1 MMNQNLIKGLAVA
14 AIWCSSTLVLQAAQD
29 NIAPRAHVT
38 VSNVLNENYAANNLV
53 DGKIMYGDKGEWAC
67 KGSVTSWGVMYTPW
81 AQLEWDEEVCV
92 DRVVLYDR
100 VSLAEHL
107 AGGTLQFSDG
117 SQLSVTA
124 IPNDGSPKSISFP
137 KKKVKWIRFEA
148 TDGNGKNLGLSE
160 IEVFAAHGDQTD
172 YVEWVDPYIETTR
185 GRWFFCT
192 QGGRPFGMVAAHAF
206 TRNKNQGGGGYNYNF
221 PDILGFSQINEW
233 MISGPNI
240 MPVVGEINPTEGMAG
255 WKSPFKHES
264 EIIQPGYHRLYLDRY
279 KTWVEYTATER
290 ATFYRLNYTE
300 NVNAKLLVD
309 VGSVLGNCSMDKAT
323 LLRVSDT
330 RVVGEF
336 FTTERFWG
344 GPDSIKISFVLDC
357 NRPIK
362 SIDGWNE
369 KGVLPDVEVIA
380 GNAAGMVLNFGQLNA
395 EELLFKMAL
404 SYTSVD
410 NAIANMDAELN
421 HWDFDKVCKETRSI
435 WNEALGRIAVEG
447 GTDAQ
452 RIKFYTDL
460 WHVLLGRHKINDVN
474 GYYPDYAGNKYVNK
488 RTSEPM
494 KVRRLPLTAD
504 GKPKFNMY
512 GFDGLW
518 LTHWNLNVLWGLAWP
533 EVMDDLSACLVQYA
547 DNGKLLPRGACSGGY
562 SFIMTGCPAT
572 SLLVSTYMKGIM
584 KKADPLHTLDVIK
597 RNHMPGGMMSY
608 ESADDLKFYI
618 SHGYCPDNASK
629 TLEWAFQDWGA
640 SRMAARLGKR
650 SEARMFEKRSRAW
663 TPLFN
668 AEQGLV
674 FPKKRN
680 GEWLHQD
687 GLSGSGWVEANS
699 WQATWSLS
707 HELPKLVKMMGGA
720 DKFCEK
726 LNFAFEQAKDLDFVY
741 AYSGGY
747 VSYANQPGCSNAH
760 VFTYGGKPWL
770 TQYWVRQVKERA
782 YGGITPDKGY
792 GGHDE
797 DEGQMGGVSALMAL
811 GLFSV
816 TVTESDTPYYDITS
830 PIFDKITIKLNKNY
844 YEGSTFTITT
854 HNNSAENCY
863 IQRAQLN
870 NVEWNYAQ
878 FDHADFA
885 KGGKLEL
892 WLGNQPNKSWGK
904 LKYLAPDSDL

>member
-1 MMNQNLIKGLAVA
+1 
-14 AIWCSSTLVLQAAQD
+14 
-29 NIAPRAHVT
+29 
-38 VSNVLNENYAANNLV
+38 
-53 DGKIMYGDKGEWAC
+53 
-67 KGSVTSWGVMYTPW
+67 
-81 AQLEWDEEVCV
+81 
-92 DRVVLYDR
+92 
-100 VSLAEHL
+100 
-107 AGGTLQFSDG
+107 
-117 SQLSVTA
+117 
-124 IPNDGSPKSISFP
+124 
-137 KKKVKWIRFEA
+137 
-148 TDGNGKNLGLSE
+148 
-160 IEVFAAHGDQTD
+160 
-172 YVEWVDPYIETTR
+172 
-185 GRWFFCT
+185 
-192 QGGRPFGMVAAHAF
+192 
-206 TRNKNQGGGGYNYNF
+206 
-221 PDILGFSQINEW
+221 
-233 MISGPNI
+233 
-240 MPVVGEINPTEGMAG
+240 
-255 WKSPFKHES
+255 
-264 EIIQPGYHRLYLDRY
+264 
-279 KTWVEYTATER
+279 
-290 ATFYRLNYTE
+290 
-300 NVNAKLLVD
+300 
-309 VGSVLGNCSMDKAT
+309 MDKAN
-323 LLRVSDT
+323 LLRVSNT

-369 KGVLPDVEVIA
+369 KGVLPDVEAIA

-395 EELLFKMAL
+395 EELLFKMAF

-421 HWDFDKVCKETRSI
+421 HWDFDKVCKETRSV

-562 SFIMTGCPAT
+562 SFIMSGCPAT

-584 KKADPLHTLDVIK
+584 KKADPLHTFDVIK

-640 SRMAARLGKR
+640 SRMAARLGKH
-650 SEARMFEKRSRAW
+650 SDARMFEKRSRAW

-668 AEQGLV
+668 AELGLV

-687 GLSGSGWVEANS
+687 ALSGNGWVEANS

-726 LNFAFEQAKDLDFVY
+726 LNFAFEQARDLDFVY

-760 VFTYGGKPWL
+760 IFAYGGKPWL

-816 TVTESDTPYYDITS
+816 TGTESDTPYYDITS
-830 PIFDKITIKLNKNY
+830 PIFDKITIKLNGDY

-870 NVEWNYAQ
+870 GMEWNYAQ
-878 FDHADFA
+878 FNHADFT

-892 WLGNQPNKSWGK
+892 WLGNEPNKSWGK

>member
-1 MMNQNLIKGLAVA
+1 MGGVYGN
-14 AIWCSSTLVLQAAQD
+14 
-29 NIAPRAHVT
+29 RA
-38 VSNVLNENYAANNLV
+38 
-53 DGKIMYGDKGEWAC
+53 G
-67 KGSVTSWGVMYTPW
+67 
-81 AQLEWDEEVCV
+81 
-92 DRVVLYDR
+92 
-100 VSLAEHL
+100 
-107 AGGTLQFSDG
+107 
-117 SQLSVTA
+117 
-124 IPNDGSPKSISFP
+124 
-137 KKKVKWIRFEA
+137 
-148 TDGNGKNLGLSE
+148 
-160 IEVFAAHGDQTD
+160 
-172 YVEWVDPYIETTR
+172 
-185 GRWFFCT
+185 
-192 QGGRPFGMVAAHAF
+192 
-206 TRNKNQGGGGYNYNF
+206 
-221 PDILGFSQINEW
+221 
-233 MISGPNI
+233 
-240 MPVVGEINPTEGMAG
+240 
-255 WKSPFKHES
+255 
-264 EIIQPGYHRLYLDRY
+264 
-279 KTWVEYTATER
+279 
-290 ATFYRLNYTE
+290 YRLNYTE

-323 LLRVSDT
+323 LLRVSNT

-369 KGVLPDVEVIA
+369 KGVLPDVEAIA

-395 EELLFKMAL
+395 EELLFKMAF

-421 HWDFDKVCKETRSI
+421 HWDFDKVCKETRSV

-562 SFIMTGCPAT
+562 SFIMSGCPAT

-584 KKADPLHTLDVIK
+584 KKADPLHTFDVIK

-640 SRMAARLGKR
+640 SRMAARLGKH
-650 SEARMFEKRSRAW
+650 SDARMFEKRSRAW

-668 AEQGLV
+668 AELGLV

-687 GLSGSGWVEANS
+687 ALSGNGWVEANS

-726 LNFAFEQAKDLDFVY
+726 LNFAFEQARDLDFVY

-760 VFTYGGKPWL
+760 IFAYGGKPWL

-816 TVTESDTPYYDITS
+816 TGTESDTPYYDITS
-830 PIFDKITIKLNKNY
+830 PIFDKITIKLNGDY

-870 NVEWNYAQ
+870 GMEWNYAQ
-878 FDHADFA
+878 FNHADFT

-892 WLGNQPNKSWGK
+892 WLGNEPNKSWGK

>member
-1 MMNQNLIKGLAVA
+1 M
-14 AIWCSSTLVLQAAQD
+14 
-29 NIAPRAHVT
+29 
-38 VSNVLNENYAANNLV
+38 
-53 DGKIMYGDKGEWAC
+53 
-67 KGSVTSWGVMYTPW
+67 
-81 AQLEWDEEVCV
+81 
-92 DRVVLYDR
+92 
-100 VSLAEHL
+100 
-107 AGGTLQFSDG
+107 
-117 SQLSVTA
+117 
-124 IPNDGSPKSISFP
+124 
-137 KKKVKWIRFEA
+137 
-148 TDGNGKNLGLSE
+148 
-160 IEVFAAHGDQTD
+160 
-172 YVEWVDPYIETTR
+172 
-185 GRWFFCT
+185 
-192 QGGRPFGMVAAHAF
+192 
-206 TRNKNQGGGGYNYNF
+206 
-221 PDILGFSQINEW
+221 
-233 MISGPNI
+233 
-240 MPVVGEINPTEGMAG
+240 
-255 WKSPFKHES
+255 
-264 EIIQPGYHRLYLDRY
+264 
-279 KTWVEYTATER
+279 
-290 ATFYRLNYTE
+290 
-300 NVNAKLLVD
+300 
-309 VGSVLGNCSMDKAT
+309 
-323 LLRVSDT
+323 
-330 RVVGEF
+330 
-336 FTTERFWG
+336 
-344 GPDSIKISFVLDC
+344 
-357 NRPIK
+357 
-362 SIDGWNE
+362 
-369 KGVLPDVEVIA
+369 PDVEAIA

-395 EELLFKMAL
+395 EELLFKMAF

-410 NAIANMDAELN
+410 NAIVNMDAELN
-421 HWDFDKVCKETRSI
+421 HWDFDKVCKETRSV

-562 SFIMTGCPAT
+562 SFIMSGCPAT

-584 KKADPLHTLDVIK
+584 KKADPLHTFDVIK

-640 SRMAARLGKR
+640 SRMAARLGKH
-650 SEARMFEKRSRAW
+650 SDARMFEKRSRAW

-668 AEQGLV
+668 AELGLV

-687 GLSGSGWVEANS
+687 ALSGNGWVEANS

-726 LNFAFEQAKDLDFVY
+726 LNFAFEQARDLDFVY

-760 VFTYGGKPWL
+760 IFAYGGKPWL

-797 DEGQMGGVSALMAL
+797 DEGQMGGVSTLMAL

-816 TVTESDTPYYDITS
+816 TGTESDTPYYDITS
-830 PIFDKITIKLNKNY
+830 PIFDKITIKLNGDY

-870 NVEWNYAQ
+870 GMEWNYAQ
-878 FDHADFA
+878 FNHADFT

-892 WLGNQPNKSWGK
+892 WLGNEPNKSWGK
-904 LKYLAPDSDL
+904 LKYLALDSDL

>member
-1 MMNQNLIKGLAVA
+1 
-14 AIWCSSTLVLQAAQD
+14 
-29 NIAPRAHVT
+29 
-38 VSNVLNENYAANNLV
+38 
-53 DGKIMYGDKGEWAC
+53 
-67 KGSVTSWGVMYTPW
+67 
-81 AQLEWDEEVCV
+81 
-92 DRVVLYDR
+92 
-100 VSLAEHL
+100 
-107 AGGTLQFSDG
+107 
-117 SQLSVTA
+117 
-124 IPNDGSPKSISFP
+124 
-137 KKKVKWIRFEA
+137 
-148 TDGNGKNLGLSE
+148 
-160 IEVFAAHGDQTD
+160 
-172 YVEWVDPYIETTR
+172 
-185 GRWFFCT
+185 
-192 QGGRPFGMVAAHAF
+192 
-206 TRNKNQGGGGYNYNF
+206 
-221 PDILGFSQINEW
+221 
-233 MISGPNI
+233 
-240 MPVVGEINPTEGMAG
+240 
-255 WKSPFKHES
+255 
-264 EIIQPGYHRLYLDRY
+264 
-279 KTWVEYTATER
+279 
-290 ATFYRLNYTE
+290 
-300 NVNAKLLVD
+300 
-309 VGSVLGNCSMDKAT
+309 MDKAT
-323 LLRVSDT
+323 LLRVSYT

-369 KGVLPDVEVIA
+369 KGVLPDVEAIA

-395 EELLFKMAL
+395 EELLFKMAF

-421 HWDFDKVCKETRSI
+421 HWDFDKVCKETRSV

-562 SFIMTGCPAT
+562 SFIMSGCPAT

-584 KKADPLHTLDVIK
+584 KKADPLHTFDVIK

-640 SRMAARLGKR
+640 SRMAARLGKH
-650 SEARMFEKRSRAW
+650 SDARMFEKRSRAW

-668 AEQGLV
+668 AELGLV

-687 GLSGSGWVEANS
+687 ALSGNGWVEANS

-726 LNFAFEQAKDLDFVY
+726 LNFAFEQARDLDFVY

-760 VFTYGGKPWL
+760 IFAYGGKPWL

-816 TVTESDTPYYDITS
+816 TGTESDTPYYDITS
-830 PIFDKITIKLNKNY
+830 PIFDKITIKLNGDY

-870 NVEWNYAQ
+870 GMEWNYAQ
-878 FDHADFA
+878 FNHADFT

-892 WLGNQPNKSWGK
+892 WLGNEPNKSWGK

>member
-1 MMNQNLIKGLAVA
+1 
-14 AIWCSSTLVLQAAQD
+14 
-29 NIAPRAHVT
+29 
-38 VSNVLNENYAANNLV
+38 
-53 DGKIMYGDKGEWAC
+53 
-67 KGSVTSWGVMYTPW
+67 
-81 AQLEWDEEVCV
+81 
-92 DRVVLYDR
+92 
-100 VSLAEHL
+100 
-107 AGGTLQFSDG
+107 
-117 SQLSVTA
+117 
-124 IPNDGSPKSISFP
+124 
-137 KKKVKWIRFEA
+137 
-148 TDGNGKNLGLSE
+148 
-160 IEVFAAHGDQTD
+160 
-172 YVEWVDPYIETTR
+172 
-185 GRWFFCT
+185 
-192 QGGRPFGMVAAHAF
+192 
-206 TRNKNQGGGGYNYNF
+206 
-221 PDILGFSQINEW
+221 
-233 MISGPNI
+233 
-240 MPVVGEINPTEGMAG
+240 
-255 WKSPFKHES
+255 
-264 EIIQPGYHRLYLDRY
+264 
-279 KTWVEYTATER
+279 
-290 ATFYRLNYTE
+290 
-300 NVNAKLLVD
+300 
-309 VGSVLGNCSMDKAT
+309 
-323 LLRVSDT
+323 
-330 RVVGEF
+330 VGEF

-369 KGVLPDVEVIA
+369 KGVLPDVEAIA

-447 GTDAQ
+447 GTDTQ

-562 SFIMTGCPAT
+562 SFIMIGCPAT

-816 TVTESDTPYYDITS
+816 TGTESDTPYYDITS

>member
-1 MMNQNLIKGLAVA
+1 M
-14 AIWCSSTLVLQAAQD
+14 
-29 NIAPRAHVT
+29 
-38 VSNVLNENYAANNLV
+38 
-53 DGKIMYGDKGEWAC
+53 
-67 KGSVTSWGVMYTPW
+67 
-81 AQLEWDEEVCV
+81 
-92 DRVVLYDR
+92 
-100 VSLAEHL
+100 
-107 AGGTLQFSDG
+107 
-117 SQLSVTA
+117 
-124 IPNDGSPKSISFP
+124 
-137 KKKVKWIRFEA
+137 
-148 TDGNGKNLGLSE
+148 
-160 IEVFAAHGDQTD
+160 
-172 YVEWVDPYIETTR
+172 
-185 GRWFFCT
+185 
-192 QGGRPFGMVAAHAF
+192 
-206 TRNKNQGGGGYNYNF
+206 
-221 PDILGFSQINEW
+221 
-233 MISGPNI
+233 
-240 MPVVGEINPTEGMAG
+240 
-255 WKSPFKHES
+255 
-264 EIIQPGYHRLYLDRY
+264 
-279 KTWVEYTATER
+279 
-290 ATFYRLNYTE
+290 
-300 NVNAKLLVD
+300 
-309 VGSVLGNCSMDKAT
+309 
-323 LLRVSDT
+323 
-330 RVVGEF
+330 
-336 FTTERFWG
+336 
-344 GPDSIKISFVLDC
+344 
-357 NRPIK
+357 
-362 SIDGWNE
+362 
-369 KGVLPDVEVIA
+369 PDVEAIA

-395 EELLFKMAL
+395 EELLFKMAF

-421 HWDFDKVCKETRSI
+421 HWDFDKVCKETRSV

-562 SFIMTGCPAT
+562 SFIMSGCPAT

-584 KKADPLHTLDVIK
+584 KKADPLHTFDVIK

-640 SRMAARLGKR
+640 SRMAARLGKH
-650 SEARMFEKRSRAW
+650 SDARMFEKRSRAW

-668 AEQGLV
+668 AELGLV

-687 GLSGSGWVEANS
+687 ALSGNGWVEANS

-726 LNFAFEQAKDLDFVY
+726 LNFAFEQARDLDFVY

-760 VFTYGGKPWL
+760 IFAYGGKPWL

-816 TVTESDTPYYDITS
+816 TGTESDTPYYDITS
-830 PIFDKITIKLNKNY
+830 PIFDKITIKLNGDY

-870 NVEWNYAQ
+870 GMEWNYAQ
-878 FDHADFA
+878 FNHADFT

-892 WLGNQPNKSWGK
+892 WLGNEPNKSWGK

>member
-1 MMNQNLIKGLAVA
+1 M
-14 AIWCSSTLVLQAAQD
+14 
-29 NIAPRAHVT
+29 T
-38 VSNVLNENYAANNLV
+38 V
-53 DGKIMYGDKGEWAC
+53 
-67 KGSVTSWGVMYTPW
+67 
-81 AQLEWDEEVCV
+81 
-92 DRVVLYDR
+92 
-100 VSLAEHL
+100 
-107 AGGTLQFSDG
+107 
-117 SQLSVTA
+117 
-124 IPNDGSPKSISFP
+124 
-137 KKKVKWIRFEA
+137 EA
-148 TDGNGKNLGLSE
+148 
-160 IEVFAAHGDQTD
+160 
-172 YVEWVDPYIETTR
+172 
-185 GRWFFCT
+185 
-192 QGGRPFGMVAAHAF
+192 
-206 TRNKNQGGGGYNYNF
+206 
-221 PDILGFSQINEW
+221 
-233 MISGPNI
+233 
-240 MPVVGEINPTEGMAG
+240 
-255 WKSPFKHES
+255 
-264 EIIQPGYHRLYLDRY
+264 
-279 KTWVEYTATER
+279 
-290 ATFYRLNYTE
+290 
-300 NVNAKLLVD
+300 
-309 VGSVLGNCSMDKAT
+309 
-323 LLRVSDT
+323 
-330 RVVGEF
+330 
-336 FTTERFWG
+336 
-344 GPDSIKISFVLDC
+344 
-357 NRPIK
+357 
-362 SIDGWNE
+362 
-369 KGVLPDVEVIA
+369 IA

-395 EELLFKMAL
+395 EELLFKMAF

-410 NAIANMDAELN
+410 NAIVNMDAELN
-421 HWDFDKVCKETRSI
+421 HWDFDKVCKETRSV

-562 SFIMTGCPAT
+562 SFIMSGCPAT

-584 KKADPLHTLDVIK
+584 KKADPLHTFDVIK

-640 SRMAARLGKR
+640 SRMAARLGKH
-650 SEARMFEKRSRAW
+650 SDARMFEKRSRAW

-668 AEQGLV
+668 AELGLV

-687 GLSGSGWVEANS
+687 ALSGNGWVEANS

-726 LNFAFEQAKDLDFVY
+726 LNFAFEQARDLDFVY

-760 VFTYGGKPWL
+760 IFAYGGKPWL

-797 DEGQMGGVSALMAL
+797 DEGQMGGVSTLMAL

-816 TVTESDTPYYDITS
+816 TGTESDTPYYDITS
-830 PIFDKITIKLNKNY
+830 PIFDKITIKLNGDY

-870 NVEWNYAQ
+870 GMEWNYAQ
-878 FDHADFA
+878 FNHADFT

-892 WLGNQPNKSWGK
+892 WLGNEPNKSWGK

>member
-1 MMNQNLIKGLAVA
+1 M
-14 AIWCSSTLVLQAAQD
+14 
-29 NIAPRAHVT
+29 
-38 VSNVLNENYAANNLV
+38 
-53 DGKIMYGDKGEWAC
+53 
-67 KGSVTSWGVMYTPW
+67 
-81 AQLEWDEEVCV
+81 
-92 DRVVLYDR
+92 
-100 VSLAEHL
+100 
-107 AGGTLQFSDG
+107 
-117 SQLSVTA
+117 
-124 IPNDGSPKSISFP
+124 
-137 KKKVKWIRFEA
+137 
-148 TDGNGKNLGLSE
+148 
-160 IEVFAAHGDQTD
+160 
-172 YVEWVDPYIETTR
+172 
-185 GRWFFCT
+185 
-192 QGGRPFGMVAAHAF
+192 
-206 TRNKNQGGGGYNYNF
+206 
-221 PDILGFSQINEW
+221 
-233 MISGPNI
+233 
-240 MPVVGEINPTEGMAG
+240 
-255 WKSPFKHES
+255 
-264 EIIQPGYHRLYLDRY
+264 
-279 KTWVEYTATER
+279 
-290 ATFYRLNYTE
+290 
-300 NVNAKLLVD
+300 
-309 VGSVLGNCSMDKAT
+309 
-323 LLRVSDT
+323 
-330 RVVGEF
+330 
-336 FTTERFWG
+336 
-344 GPDSIKISFVLDC
+344 
-357 NRPIK
+357 
-362 SIDGWNE
+362 
-369 KGVLPDVEVIA
+369 PDVEAIA

-395 EELLFKMAL
+395 EELLFKMAF

-410 NAIANMDAELN
+410 NAIVNMDAELN
-421 HWDFDKVCKETRSI
+421 HWDFDKVCKETRSV

-562 SFIMTGCPAT
+562 SFIMSGCPAT

-584 KKADPLHTLDVIK
+584 KKADPLHTFDVIK

-640 SRMAARLGKR
+640 SRMAARLGKH
-650 SEARMFEKRSRAW
+650 SDARMFEKRSRAW

-668 AEQGLV
+668 AELGLV

-687 GLSGSGWVEANS
+687 ALSGNGWVEANS

-726 LNFAFEQAKDLDFVY
+726 LNFAFEQARDLDFVY

-760 VFTYGGKPWL
+760 IFAYGGKPWL

-797 DEGQMGGVSALMAL
+797 DEGQMGGVSTLMAL

-816 TVTESDTPYYDITS
+816 TGTESDTPYYDITS
-830 PIFDKITIKLNKNY
+830 PIFDKITIKLNGDY

-870 NVEWNYAQ
+870 GMEWNYAQ
-878 FDHADFA
+878 FNHADFT

-892 WLGNQPNKSWGK
+892 WLGNEPNKSWGK

>member
-1 MMNQNLIKGLAVA
+1 M
-14 AIWCSSTLVLQAAQD
+14 
-29 NIAPRAHVT
+29 
-38 VSNVLNENYAANNLV
+38 
-53 DGKIMYGDKGEWAC
+53 
-67 KGSVTSWGVMYTPW
+67 
-81 AQLEWDEEVCV
+81 
-92 DRVVLYDR
+92 
-100 VSLAEHL
+100 
-107 AGGTLQFSDG
+107 
-117 SQLSVTA
+117 
-124 IPNDGSPKSISFP
+124 
-137 KKKVKWIRFEA
+137 
-148 TDGNGKNLGLSE
+148 
-160 IEVFAAHGDQTD
+160 
-172 YVEWVDPYIETTR
+172 
-185 GRWFFCT
+185 
-192 QGGRPFGMVAAHAF
+192 
-206 TRNKNQGGGGYNYNF
+206 
-221 PDILGFSQINEW
+221 
-233 MISGPNI
+233 
-240 MPVVGEINPTEGMAG
+240 
-255 WKSPFKHES
+255 
-264 EIIQPGYHRLYLDRY
+264 
-279 KTWVEYTATER
+279 
-290 ATFYRLNYTE
+290 
-300 NVNAKLLVD
+300 
-309 VGSVLGNCSMDKAT
+309 
-323 LLRVSDT
+323 
-330 RVVGEF
+330 
-336 FTTERFWG
+336 
-344 GPDSIKISFVLDC
+344 
-357 NRPIK
+357 
-362 SIDGWNE
+362 
-369 KGVLPDVEVIA
+369 PDVEAIA

-395 EELLFKMAL
+395 EELLFKMAF

-421 HWDFDKVCKETRSI
+421 HWDFDKVCKETRSV

-533 EVMDDLSACLVQYA
+533 EVIDDLSACLVQYA

-562 SFIMTGCPAT
+562 SFIMSGCPAT

-584 KKADPLHTLDVIK
+584 KKADPLHTFDVIK

-640 SRMAARLGKR
+640 SRMAARLGKH
-650 SEARMFEKRSRAW
+650 SDARMFEKRSRAW

-668 AEQGLV
+668 AELGLV

-687 GLSGSGWVEANS
+687 ALSGNGWVEANS

-726 LNFAFEQAKDLDFVY
+726 LNFAFEQARDLDFVY

-760 VFTYGGKPWL
+760 IFAYGGKPWL

-816 TVTESDTPYYDITS
+816 TGTESDTPYYDITS
-830 PIFDKITIKLNKNY
+830 PIFDKITIKLNGDY
-844 YEGSTFTITT
+844 CEGSTFTITT

-870 NVEWNYAQ
+870 GMEWNYAQ
-878 FDHADFA
+878 FNHADFT

-892 WLGNQPNKSWGK
+892 WLGNEPNKSWGK

>member
-1 MMNQNLIKGLAVA
+1 MCN
-14 AIWCSSTLVLQAAQD
+14 
-29 NIAPRAHVT
+29 
-38 VSNVLNENYAANNLV
+38 
-53 DGKIMYGDKGEWAC
+53 
-67 KGSVTSWGVMYTPW
+67 
-81 AQLEWDEEVCV
+81 
-92 DRVVLYDR
+92 
-100 VSLAEHL
+100 
-107 AGGTLQFSDG
+107 
-117 SQLSVTA
+117 
-124 IPNDGSPKSISFP
+124 
-137 KKKVKWIRFEA
+137 
-148 TDGNGKNLGLSE
+148 
-160 IEVFAAHGDQTD
+160 
-172 YVEWVDPYIETTR
+172 
-185 GRWFFCT
+185 
-192 QGGRPFGMVAAHAF
+192 
-206 TRNKNQGGGGYNYNF
+206 
-221 PDILGFSQINEW
+221 
-233 MISGPNI
+233 
-240 MPVVGEINPTEGMAG
+240 
-255 WKSPFKHES
+255 
-264 EIIQPGYHRLYLDRY
+264 
-279 KTWVEYTATER
+279 
-290 ATFYRLNYTE
+290 
-300 NVNAKLLVD
+300 
-309 VGSVLGNCSMDKAT
+309 
-323 LLRVSDT
+323 T

-369 KGVLPDVEVIA
+369 KGVLPDVEAIA

-395 EELLFKMAL
+395 EELLFKMAF

-421 HWDFDKVCKETRSI
+421 HWDFDKVCKETRSV

-562 SFIMTGCPAT
+562 SFIMSGCPAT

-584 KKADPLHTLDVIK
+584 KKADPLHTFDVIK

-640 SRMAARLGKR
+640 SRMAARLGKH
-650 SEARMFEKRSRAW
+650 SDARMFEKRSRAW

-668 AEQGLV
+668 AELGLV

-687 GLSGSGWVEANS
+687 ALSGNGWVEANS

-726 LNFAFEQAKDLDFVY
+726 LNFAFEQARDLDFVY

-760 VFTYGGKPWL
+760 IFAYGGKPWL

-797 DEGQMGGVSALMAL
+797 DEAQMGGVSALMAL

-816 TVTESDTPYYDITS
+816 TGTESDTPYYDITS
-830 PIFDKITIKLNKNY
+830 PIFDKITIKLNGDY

-870 NVEWNYAQ
+870 GMEWNYAQ
-878 FDHADFA
+878 FNHADFT

-892 WLGNQPNKSWGK
+892 WLGNEPNKSWGK

>member
-1 MMNQNLIKGLAVA
+1 M
-14 AIWCSSTLVLQAAQD
+14 
-29 NIAPRAHVT
+29 
-38 VSNVLNENYAANNLV
+38 
-53 DGKIMYGDKGEWAC
+53 
-67 KGSVTSWGVMYTPW
+67 
-81 AQLEWDEEVCV
+81 
-92 DRVVLYDR
+92 
-100 VSLAEHL
+100 
-107 AGGTLQFSDG
+107 
-117 SQLSVTA
+117 
-124 IPNDGSPKSISFP
+124 
-137 KKKVKWIRFEA
+137 
-148 TDGNGKNLGLSE
+148 
-160 IEVFAAHGDQTD
+160 
-172 YVEWVDPYIETTR
+172 
-185 GRWFFCT
+185 
-192 QGGRPFGMVAAHAF
+192 
-206 TRNKNQGGGGYNYNF
+206 
-221 PDILGFSQINEW
+221 
-233 MISGPNI
+233 
-240 MPVVGEINPTEGMAG
+240 
-255 WKSPFKHES
+255 
-264 EIIQPGYHRLYLDRY
+264 
-279 KTWVEYTATER
+279 
-290 ATFYRLNYTE
+290 
-300 NVNAKLLVD
+300 
-309 VGSVLGNCSMDKAT
+309 
-323 LLRVSDT
+323 
-330 RVVGEF
+330 
-336 FTTERFWG
+336 
-344 GPDSIKISFVLDC
+344 
-357 NRPIK
+357 
-362 SIDGWNE
+362 
-369 KGVLPDVEVIA
+369 LPDVEAIA

-395 EELLFKMAL
+395 EELLFKMAF

-421 HWDFDKVCKETRSI
+421 HWDFDKVCKETRSV

-562 SFIMTGCPAT
+562 SFIMSGCPAT

-584 KKADPLHTLDVIK
+584 KKADPLHTFDVIK

-640 SRMAARLGKR
+640 SRMAARLGKH
-650 SEARMFEKRSRAW
+650 SDARMFEKRSRAW

-668 AEQGLV
+668 AELGLV

-687 GLSGSGWVEANS
+687 ALSGNGWVEANS

-726 LNFAFEQAKDLDFVY
+726 LNFAFEQARDLDFVY

-760 VFTYGGKPWL
+760 IFAYGGKPWL

-797 DEGQMGGVSALMAL
+797 DEGQMGGVSTLMAL

-816 TVTESDTPYYDITS
+816 TGTESDTPYYDITS
-830 PIFDKITIKLNKNY
+830 PIFDKITIKLNGDY

-870 NVEWNYAQ
+870 GMEWNYAQ
-878 FDHADFA
+878 FNHADFT

-892 WLGNQPNKSWGK
+892 WLGNEPNKSWGK

>member
-1 MMNQNLIKGLAVA
+1 
-14 AIWCSSTLVLQAAQD
+14 
-29 NIAPRAHVT
+29 
-38 VSNVLNENYAANNLV
+38 
-53 DGKIMYGDKGEWAC
+53 
-67 KGSVTSWGVMYTPW
+67 
-81 AQLEWDEEVCV
+81 
-92 DRVVLYDR
+92 
-100 VSLAEHL
+100 
-107 AGGTLQFSDG
+107 
-117 SQLSVTA
+117 
-124 IPNDGSPKSISFP
+124 
-137 KKKVKWIRFEA
+137 
-148 TDGNGKNLGLSE
+148 
-160 IEVFAAHGDQTD
+160 
-172 YVEWVDPYIETTR
+172 
-185 GRWFFCT
+185 
-192 QGGRPFGMVAAHAF
+192 
-206 TRNKNQGGGGYNYNF
+206 
-221 PDILGFSQINEW
+221 
-233 MISGPNI
+233 
-240 MPVVGEINPTEGMAG
+240 
-255 WKSPFKHES
+255 
-264 EIIQPGYHRLYLDRY
+264 
-279 KTWVEYTATER
+279 
-290 ATFYRLNYTE
+290 
-300 NVNAKLLVD
+300 
-309 VGSVLGNCSMDKAT
+309 MDKAT
-323 LLRVSDT
+323 LLRVSNT

-369 KGVLPDVEVIA
+369 KGVLPDVEAIA

-395 EELLFKMAL
+395 EELLFKMAF

-421 HWDFDKVCKETRSI
+421 HWDFDKVCKETRSV

-562 SFIMTGCPAT
+562 SFIMSGCPAT

-584 KKADPLHTLDVIK
+584 KKADPLHTFDVIK

-640 SRMAARLGKR
+640 SRMAARLGKH
-650 SEARMFEKRSRAW
+650 SDARMFEKRSRAW

-668 AEQGLV
+668 AELGLV

-687 GLSGSGWVEANS
+687 ALSGNGWVEANS

-726 LNFAFEQAKDLDFVY
+726 LNFAFEQARDLDFVY

-760 VFTYGGKPWL
+760 IFAYGGKPWL

-816 TVTESDTPYYDITS
+816 TGTESDTPYYDITS
-830 PIFDKITIKLNKNY
+830 PIFDKITIKLNGDY

-870 NVEWNYAQ
+870 GMEWNYAQ
-878 FDHADFA
+878 FNHADFT

-892 WLGNQPNKSWGK
+892 WLGNEPNKSWGK

>member
-1 MMNQNLIKGLAVA
+1 
-14 AIWCSSTLVLQAAQD
+14 
-29 NIAPRAHVT
+29 
-38 VSNVLNENYAANNLV
+38 
-53 DGKIMYGDKGEWAC
+53 
-67 KGSVTSWGVMYTPW
+67 
-81 AQLEWDEEVCV
+81 
-92 DRVVLYDR
+92 
-100 VSLAEHL
+100 
-107 AGGTLQFSDG
+107 
-117 SQLSVTA
+117 
-124 IPNDGSPKSISFP
+124 
-137 KKKVKWIRFEA
+137 
-148 TDGNGKNLGLSE
+148 
-160 IEVFAAHGDQTD
+160 
-172 YVEWVDPYIETTR
+172 
-185 GRWFFCT
+185 
-192 QGGRPFGMVAAHAF
+192 
-206 TRNKNQGGGGYNYNF
+206 
-221 PDILGFSQINEW
+221 
-233 MISGPNI
+233 
-240 MPVVGEINPTEGMAG
+240 
-255 WKSPFKHES
+255 
-264 EIIQPGYHRLYLDRY
+264 
-279 KTWVEYTATER
+279 
-290 ATFYRLNYTE
+290 
-300 NVNAKLLVD
+300 
-309 VGSVLGNCSMDKAT
+309 MDKAT

-369 KGVLPDVEVIA
+369 KGVLPDVEAIA

-421 HWDFDKVCKETRSI
+421 HWDFDKVCKETRSV

-562 SFIMTGCPAT
+562 SFIMSGCPAT

-584 KKADPLHTLDVIK
+584 KKADPLHTFDVIK

-640 SRMAARLGKR
+640 SRMAARLGKH
-650 SEARMFEKRSRAW
+650 SDARMFEKRSRAW

-668 AEQGLV
+668 AELGLV

-687 GLSGSGWVEANS
+687 ALSGNGWVEANS

-726 LNFAFEQAKDLDFVY
+726 LNFAFEQARDLDFVY

-760 VFTYGGKPWL
+760 IFAYGGKPWL

-816 TVTESDTPYYDITS
+816 TGTESDTPYYDITS
-830 PIFDKITIKLNKNY
+830 PIFDKITIKLNGDY

>member
-1 MMNQNLIKGLAVA
+1 
-14 AIWCSSTLVLQAAQD
+14 
-29 NIAPRAHVT
+29 
-38 VSNVLNENYAANNLV
+38 
-53 DGKIMYGDKGEWAC
+53 
-67 KGSVTSWGVMYTPW
+67 
-81 AQLEWDEEVCV
+81 
-92 DRVVLYDR
+92 
-100 VSLAEHL
+100 
-107 AGGTLQFSDG
+107 
-117 SQLSVTA
+117 
-124 IPNDGSPKSISFP
+124 
-137 KKKVKWIRFEA
+137 
-148 TDGNGKNLGLSE
+148 
-160 IEVFAAHGDQTD
+160 
-172 YVEWVDPYIETTR
+172 
-185 GRWFFCT
+185 
-192 QGGRPFGMVAAHAF
+192 
-206 TRNKNQGGGGYNYNF
+206 
-221 PDILGFSQINEW
+221 
-233 MISGPNI
+233 
-240 MPVVGEINPTEGMAG
+240 
-255 WKSPFKHES
+255 
-264 EIIQPGYHRLYLDRY
+264 
-279 KTWVEYTATER
+279 
-290 ATFYRLNYTE
+290 
-300 NVNAKLLVD
+300 
-309 VGSVLGNCSMDKAT
+309 MDKAT

-369 KGVLPDVEVIA
+369 KGVLPDVEAIA

-447 GTDAQ
+447 GTDTQ

-562 SFIMTGCPAT
+562 SFIMIGCPAT

-650 SEARMFEKRSRAW
+650 SDARMFEKRSRAW

-816 TVTESDTPYYDITS
+816 TGTESDTPYYDITS
-830 PIFDKITIKLNKNY
+830 HIFDKITIKLNKNY

>member
-1 MMNQNLIKGLAVA
+1 
-14 AIWCSSTLVLQAAQD
+14 
-29 NIAPRAHVT
+29 
-38 VSNVLNENYAANNLV
+38 
-53 DGKIMYGDKGEWAC
+53 
-67 KGSVTSWGVMYTPW
+67 
-81 AQLEWDEEVCV
+81 
-92 DRVVLYDR
+92 
-100 VSLAEHL
+100 
-107 AGGTLQFSDG
+107 
-117 SQLSVTA
+117 
-124 IPNDGSPKSISFP
+124 
-137 KKKVKWIRFEA
+137 
-148 TDGNGKNLGLSE
+148 
-160 IEVFAAHGDQTD
+160 
-172 YVEWVDPYIETTR
+172 
-185 GRWFFCT
+185 
-192 QGGRPFGMVAAHAF
+192 
-206 TRNKNQGGGGYNYNF
+206 
-221 PDILGFSQINEW
+221 
-233 MISGPNI
+233 
-240 MPVVGEINPTEGMAG
+240 
-255 WKSPFKHES
+255 
-264 EIIQPGYHRLYLDRY
+264 
-279 KTWVEYTATER
+279 
-290 ATFYRLNYTE
+290 
-300 NVNAKLLVD
+300 
-309 VGSVLGNCSMDKAT
+309 
-323 LLRVSDT
+323 
-330 RVVGEF
+330 
-336 FTTERFWG
+336 
-344 GPDSIKISFVLDC
+344 
-357 NRPIK
+357 
-362 SIDGWNE
+362 
-369 KGVLPDVEVIA
+369 LPDVEAIA

-395 EELLFKMAL
+395 EELLFKMAF

-421 HWDFDKVCKETRSI
+421 HWDFDKVCKETRSV

-562 SFIMTGCPAT
+562 SFIMSGCPAT

-584 KKADPLHTLDVIK
+584 KKADPLHTFDVIK

-640 SRMAARLGKR
+640 SRMAARLGKH
-650 SEARMFEKRSRAW
+650 SDARMFEKRSRAW

-668 AEQGLV
+668 AELGLV

-687 GLSGSGWVEANS
+687 ALSGNGWVEANS

-726 LNFAFEQAKDLDFVY
+726 LNFAFEQARDLDFVY

-760 VFTYGGKPWL
+760 IFAYGGKPWL

-816 TVTESDTPYYDITS
+816 TGTESDTPYYDITS
-830 PIFDKITIKLNKNY
+830 PIFDKITIKLNGDY
-844 YEGSTFTITT
+844 CEGSTFTITT

-870 NVEWNYAQ
+870 GMEWNYAQ
-878 FDHADFA
+878 FNHADFT

-892 WLGNQPNKSWGK
+892 WLGNEPNKSWGK

>member
-1 MMNQNLIKGLAVA
+1 MRL
-14 AIWCSSTLVLQAAQD
+14 
-29 NIAPRAHVT
+29 
-38 VSNVLNENYAANNLV
+38 
-53 DGKIMYGDKGEWAC
+53 
-67 KGSVTSWGVMYTPW
+67 PW
-81 AQLEWDEEVCV
+81 
-92 DRVVLYDR
+92 
-100 VSLAEHL
+100 
-107 AGGTLQFSDG
+107 
-117 SQLSVTA
+117 
-124 IPNDGSPKSISFP
+124 
-137 KKKVKWIRFEA
+137 
-148 TDGNGKNLGLSE
+148 
-160 IEVFAAHGDQTD
+160 
-172 YVEWVDPYIETTR
+172 
-185 GRWFFCT
+185 
-192 QGGRPFGMVAAHAF
+192 
-206 TRNKNQGGGGYNYNF
+206 
-221 PDILGFSQINEW
+221 
-233 MISGPNI
+233 
-240 MPVVGEINPTEGMAG
+240 
-255 WKSPFKHES
+255 
-264 EIIQPGYHRLYLDRY
+264 
-279 KTWVEYTATER
+279 
-290 ATFYRLNYTE
+290 
-300 NVNAKLLVD
+300 VD

-323 LLRVSDT
+323 LLRVSNT

-369 KGVLPDVEVIA
+369 KGVLPDVEAIA

-395 EELLFKMAL
+395 EELLFKMAF

-421 HWDFDKVCKETRSI
+421 HWDFDKVCKETRSV

-562 SFIMTGCPAT
+562 SFIMSGCPAT

-584 KKADPLHTLDVIK
+584 KKADPLHTFDVIK

-640 SRMAARLGKR
+640 SRMAARLGKH
-650 SEARMFEKRSRAW
+650 SDARMFEKRSRAW

-668 AEQGLV
+668 AELGLV

-687 GLSGSGWVEANS
+687 ALSGNGWVEANS

-726 LNFAFEQAKDLDFVY
+726 LNFAFEQARDLDFVY

-760 VFTYGGKPWL
+760 IFAYGGKPWL

-816 TVTESDTPYYDITS
+816 TGTESDTPYYDITS
-830 PIFDKITIKLNKNY
+830 PIFDKITIKLNGDY

-870 NVEWNYAQ
+870 GMEWNYAQ
-878 FDHADFA
+878 FNHADFT

-892 WLGNQPNKSWGK
+892 WLGNEPNKSWGK

>member
-1 MMNQNLIKGLAVA
+1 M
-14 AIWCSSTLVLQAAQD
+14 
-29 NIAPRAHVT
+29 
-38 VSNVLNENYAANNLV
+38 
-53 DGKIMYGDKGEWAC
+53 
-67 KGSVTSWGVMYTPW
+67 
-81 AQLEWDEEVCV
+81 
-92 DRVVLYDR
+92 
-100 VSLAEHL
+100 
-107 AGGTLQFSDG
+107 
-117 SQLSVTA
+117 
-124 IPNDGSPKSISFP
+124 
-137 KKKVKWIRFEA
+137 
-148 TDGNGKNLGLSE
+148 
-160 IEVFAAHGDQTD
+160 
-172 YVEWVDPYIETTR
+172 
-185 GRWFFCT
+185 
-192 QGGRPFGMVAAHAF
+192 
-206 TRNKNQGGGGYNYNF
+206 
-221 PDILGFSQINEW
+221 
-233 MISGPNI
+233 
-240 MPVVGEINPTEGMAG
+240 
-255 WKSPFKHES
+255 
-264 EIIQPGYHRLYLDRY
+264 
-279 KTWVEYTATER
+279 
-290 ATFYRLNYTE
+290 
-300 NVNAKLLVD
+300 
-309 VGSVLGNCSMDKAT
+309 
-323 LLRVSDT
+323 
-330 RVVGEF
+330 
-336 FTTERFWG
+336 
-344 GPDSIKISFVLDC
+344 
-357 NRPIK
+357 
-362 SIDGWNE
+362 
-369 KGVLPDVEVIA
+369 PDVEAIA

-395 EELLFKMAL
+395 EELLFKMAF

-421 HWDFDKVCKETRSI
+421 HWDFDKVCKETRSV

-584 KKADPLHTLDVIK
+584 KKADPLHTFDVIK

-640 SRMAARLGKR
+640 SRMAARLGKH
-650 SEARMFEKRSRAW
+650 SDARMFEKRSRAW

-668 AEQGLV
+668 VEQGLV

-687 GLSGSGWVEANS
+687 ALSGNGWVEANS

-726 LNFAFEQAKDLDFVY
+726 LNFAFEQARDLDFVY

-760 VFTYGGKPWL
+760 IFAYGGKPWL

-816 TVTESDTPYYDITS
+816 TGTESDTPYYDITS
-830 PIFDKITIKLNKNY
+830 PIFDKITIKLNGDY

-870 NVEWNYAQ
+870 DMEWNYAQ
-878 FDHADFA
+878 FNHADFT

-892 WLGNQPNKSWGK
+892 WLGNEPNKSWGK

>member
-1 MMNQNLIKGLAVA
+1 
-14 AIWCSSTLVLQAAQD
+14 
-29 NIAPRAHVT
+29 
-38 VSNVLNENYAANNLV
+38 
-53 DGKIMYGDKGEWAC
+53 
-67 KGSVTSWGVMYTPW
+67 
-81 AQLEWDEEVCV
+81 
-92 DRVVLYDR
+92 
-100 VSLAEHL
+100 
-107 AGGTLQFSDG
+107 
-117 SQLSVTA
+117 
-124 IPNDGSPKSISFP
+124 
-137 KKKVKWIRFEA
+137 
-148 TDGNGKNLGLSE
+148 
-160 IEVFAAHGDQTD
+160 
-172 YVEWVDPYIETTR
+172 
-185 GRWFFCT
+185 
-192 QGGRPFGMVAAHAF
+192 
-206 TRNKNQGGGGYNYNF
+206 
-221 PDILGFSQINEW
+221 
-233 MISGPNI
+233 
-240 MPVVGEINPTEGMAG
+240 
-255 WKSPFKHES
+255 
-264 EIIQPGYHRLYLDRY
+264 
-279 KTWVEYTATER
+279 
-290 ATFYRLNYTE
+290 
-300 NVNAKLLVD
+300 
-309 VGSVLGNCSMDKAT
+309 
-323 LLRVSDT
+323 
-330 RVVGEF
+330 
-336 FTTERFWG
+336 
-344 GPDSIKISFVLDC
+344 
-357 NRPIK
+357 
-362 SIDGWNE
+362 
-369 KGVLPDVEVIA
+369 
-380 GNAAGMVLNFGQLNA
+380 
-395 EELLFKMAL
+395 MAL

-562 SFIMTGCPAT
+562 SFIMIGCPAT

-782 YGGITPDKGY
+782 YGGITPDKGTVVMMKMKVKW
-792 GGHDE
+792 E
-797 DEGQMGGVSALMAL
+797 VSVL
-811 GLFSV
+811 
-816 TVTESDTPYYDITS
+816 
-830 PIFDKITIKLNKNY
+830 
-844 YEGSTFTITT
+844 
-854 HNNSAENCY
+854 
-863 IQRAQLN
+863 
-870 NVEWNYAQ
+870 
-878 FDHADFA
+878 
-885 KGGKLEL
+885 
-892 WLGNQPNKSWGK
+892 
-904 LKYLAPDSDL
+904 

>member
-1 MMNQNLIKGLAVA
+1 
-14 AIWCSSTLVLQAAQD
+14 
-29 NIAPRAHVT
+29 
-38 VSNVLNENYAANNLV
+38 
-53 DGKIMYGDKGEWAC
+53 
-67 KGSVTSWGVMYTPW
+67 
-81 AQLEWDEEVCV
+81 
-92 DRVVLYDR
+92 
-100 VSLAEHL
+100 
-107 AGGTLQFSDG
+107 
-117 SQLSVTA
+117 
-124 IPNDGSPKSISFP
+124 
-137 KKKVKWIRFEA
+137 
-148 TDGNGKNLGLSE
+148 
-160 IEVFAAHGDQTD
+160 
-172 YVEWVDPYIETTR
+172 
-185 GRWFFCT
+185 
-192 QGGRPFGMVAAHAF
+192 
-206 TRNKNQGGGGYNYNF
+206 
-221 PDILGFSQINEW
+221 
-233 MISGPNI
+233 
-240 MPVVGEINPTEGMAG
+240 
-255 WKSPFKHES
+255 
-264 EIIQPGYHRLYLDRY
+264 
-279 KTWVEYTATER
+279 
-290 ATFYRLNYTE
+290 
-300 NVNAKLLVD
+300 
-309 VGSVLGNCSMDKAT
+309 MDKAT
-323 LLRVSDT
+323 LLRVSNT

-369 KGVLPDVEVIA
+369 KGVLPDVEAIA

-395 EELLFKMAL
+395 EELLFKMAF

-421 HWDFDKVCKETRSI
+421 HWDFDKVCKETRSV

-562 SFIMTGCPAT
+562 SFIMSGCPAT

-584 KKADPLHTLDVIK
+584 KKADPLHTFDVIK

-640 SRMAARLGKR
+640 SRMAARLGKH
-650 SEARMFEKRSRAW
+650 SDARMFEKRSRAW

-668 AEQGLV
+668 AELGLV

-687 GLSGSGWVEANS
+687 ALSGNGWVEANS

-726 LNFAFEQAKDLDFVY
+726 LNFAFEQARDLDFVY

-760 VFTYGGKPWL
+760 IFAYGGKPWL

-816 TVTESDTPYYDITS
+816 TGTESDTPYYDITS
-830 PIFDKITIKLNKNY
+830 PIFDKITIKLNGDY
-844 YEGSTFTITT
+844 CEGSTFTITT

-870 NVEWNYAQ
+870 GMEWNYAQ
-878 FDHADFA
+878 FNHADFT

-892 WLGNQPNKSWGK
+892 WLGNEPNKSWGK

>member
-1 MMNQNLIKGLAVA
+1 
-14 AIWCSSTLVLQAAQD
+14 
-29 NIAPRAHVT
+29 
-38 VSNVLNENYAANNLV
+38 
-53 DGKIMYGDKGEWAC
+53 
-67 KGSVTSWGVMYTPW
+67 
-81 AQLEWDEEVCV
+81 
-92 DRVVLYDR
+92 
-100 VSLAEHL
+100 
-107 AGGTLQFSDG
+107 
-117 SQLSVTA
+117 
-124 IPNDGSPKSISFP
+124 
-137 KKKVKWIRFEA
+137 
-148 TDGNGKNLGLSE
+148 
-160 IEVFAAHGDQTD
+160 
-172 YVEWVDPYIETTR
+172 
-185 GRWFFCT
+185 
-192 QGGRPFGMVAAHAF
+192 
-206 TRNKNQGGGGYNYNF
+206 
-221 PDILGFSQINEW
+221 
-233 MISGPNI
+233 
-240 MPVVGEINPTEGMAG
+240 
-255 WKSPFKHES
+255 
-264 EIIQPGYHRLYLDRY
+264 
-279 KTWVEYTATER
+279 
-290 ATFYRLNYTE
+290 
-300 NVNAKLLVD
+300 
-309 VGSVLGNCSMDKAT
+309 
-323 LLRVSDT
+323 
-330 RVVGEF
+330 
-336 FTTERFWG
+336 
-344 GPDSIKISFVLDC
+344 
-357 NRPIK
+357 
-362 SIDGWNE
+362 
-369 KGVLPDVEVIA
+369 
-380 GNAAGMVLNFGQLNA
+380 
-395 EELLFKMAL
+395 
-404 SYTSVD
+404 
-410 NAIANMDAELN
+410 
-421 HWDFDKVCKETRSI
+421 
-435 WNEALGRIAVEG
+435 
-447 GTDAQ
+447 
-452 RIKFYTDL
+452 
-460 WHVLLGRHKINDVN
+460 
-474 GYYPDYAGNKYVNK
+474 
-488 RTSEPM
+488 M

-562 SFIMTGCPAT
+562 SFIMSGCPAT

-584 KKADPLHTLDVIK
+584 KKADPLHTFDVIK

-629 TLEWAFQDWGA
+629 TLEWAVQDWGA
-640 SRMAARLGKR
+640 SRMAARLGKH
-650 SEARMFEKRSRAW
+650 SDARMFEKRSRAW

-668 AEQGLV
+668 AELGLV

-687 GLSGSGWVEANS
+687 ALSGNGWVEANS

-726 LNFAFEQAKDLDFVY
+726 LNFAFEQARDLDFVY

-760 VFTYGGKPWL
+760 IFAYGGKPWL

-797 DEGQMGGVSALMAL
+797 DEGQMGGVSTLMAL

-816 TVTESDTPYYDITS
+816 TGTESDTPYYDITS
-830 PIFDKITIKLNKNY
+830 PIFDKITIKLNGDY

-870 NVEWNYAQ
+870 GMEWNYAQ
-878 FDHADFA
+878 FNHADFT

-892 WLGNQPNKSWGK
+892 WLGNEPNKSWGK

>member
-1 MMNQNLIKGLAVA
+1 
-14 AIWCSSTLVLQAAQD
+14 
-29 NIAPRAHVT
+29 
-38 VSNVLNENYAANNLV
+38 
-53 DGKIMYGDKGEWAC
+53 
-67 KGSVTSWGVMYTPW
+67 
-81 AQLEWDEEVCV
+81 
-92 DRVVLYDR
+92 
-100 VSLAEHL
+100 
-107 AGGTLQFSDG
+107 
-117 SQLSVTA
+117 
-124 IPNDGSPKSISFP
+124 
-137 KKKVKWIRFEA
+137 
-148 TDGNGKNLGLSE
+148 
-160 IEVFAAHGDQTD
+160 
-172 YVEWVDPYIETTR
+172 
-185 GRWFFCT
+185 
-192 QGGRPFGMVAAHAF
+192 
-206 TRNKNQGGGGYNYNF
+206 
-221 PDILGFSQINEW
+221 
-233 MISGPNI
+233 
-240 MPVVGEINPTEGMAG
+240 
-255 WKSPFKHES
+255 
-264 EIIQPGYHRLYLDRY
+264 
-279 KTWVEYTATER
+279 
-290 ATFYRLNYTE
+290 
-300 NVNAKLLVD
+300 
-309 VGSVLGNCSMDKAT
+309 MDKAT

-369 KGVLPDVEVIA
+369 KGVLPDVEAIA

-494 KVRRLPLTAD
+494 RVRRLPLTAD

-797 DEGQMGGVSALMAL
+797 DEGQMGGVSTLMAL

-816 TVTESDTPYYDITS
+816 TGTESDTPYYDITS
-830 PIFDKITIKLNKNY
+830 PIFDKITIKLNGDY

-870 NVEWNYAQ
+870 GMEWNYAQ
-878 FDHADFA
+878 FNHADFT

-892 WLGNQPNKSWGK
+892 WLGNEPNKSWGK

>member
-1 MMNQNLIKGLAVA
+1 MRL
-14 AIWCSSTLVLQAAQD
+14 
-29 NIAPRAHVT
+29 
-38 VSNVLNENYAANNLV
+38 
-53 DGKIMYGDKGEWAC
+53 
-67 KGSVTSWGVMYTPW
+67 PW
-81 AQLEWDEEVCV
+81 
-92 DRVVLYDR
+92 
-100 VSLAEHL
+100 
-107 AGGTLQFSDG
+107 
-117 SQLSVTA
+117 
-124 IPNDGSPKSISFP
+124 
-137 KKKVKWIRFEA
+137 
-148 TDGNGKNLGLSE
+148 
-160 IEVFAAHGDQTD
+160 
-172 YVEWVDPYIETTR
+172 
-185 GRWFFCT
+185 
-192 QGGRPFGMVAAHAF
+192 
-206 TRNKNQGGGGYNYNF
+206 
-221 PDILGFSQINEW
+221 
-233 MISGPNI
+233 
-240 MPVVGEINPTEGMAG
+240 
-255 WKSPFKHES
+255 
-264 EIIQPGYHRLYLDRY
+264 
-279 KTWVEYTATER
+279 
-290 ATFYRLNYTE
+290 
-300 NVNAKLLVD
+300 VD

-323 LLRVSDT
+323 LLRVSNT

-369 KGVLPDVEVIA
+369 KGVLPDVEAIA

-395 EELLFKMAL
+395 EELLFKMAF

-421 HWDFDKVCKETRSI
+421 HWDFDKVCKETRSV

-547 DNGKLLPRGACSGGY
+547 DNGKLLPRGACSDGY
-562 SFIMTGCPAT
+562 SFIMSGCPAT

-584 KKADPLHTLDVIK
+584 KKADPLHTFDVIK

-640 SRMAARLGKR
+640 SRMAARLGKH
-650 SEARMFEKRSRAW
+650 SDARMFEKRSRAW

-668 AEQGLV
+668 AELGLV

-687 GLSGSGWVEANS
+687 ALSGNGWVEANS

-726 LNFAFEQAKDLDFVY
+726 LNFAFEQARDLDFVY

-760 VFTYGGKPWL
+760 IFAYGGKPWL

-816 TVTESDTPYYDITS
+816 TGTESDTPYYDITS
-830 PIFDKITIKLNKNY
+830 PIFDKITIKLNGDY

-870 NVEWNYAQ
+870 GMEWNYAQ
-878 FDHADFA
+878 FNHADFT

-892 WLGNQPNKSWGK
+892 WLGNEPNKSWGK

>member
-1 MMNQNLIKGLAVA
+1 M
-14 AIWCSSTLVLQAAQD
+14 
-29 NIAPRAHVT
+29 
-38 VSNVLNENYAANNLV
+38 
-53 DGKIMYGDKGEWAC
+53 
-67 KGSVTSWGVMYTPW
+67 
-81 AQLEWDEEVCV
+81 
-92 DRVVLYDR
+92 
-100 VSLAEHL
+100 
-107 AGGTLQFSDG
+107 
-117 SQLSVTA
+117 
-124 IPNDGSPKSISFP
+124 
-137 KKKVKWIRFEA
+137 
-148 TDGNGKNLGLSE
+148 
-160 IEVFAAHGDQTD
+160 
-172 YVEWVDPYIETTR
+172 
-185 GRWFFCT
+185 
-192 QGGRPFGMVAAHAF
+192 
-206 TRNKNQGGGGYNYNF
+206 
-221 PDILGFSQINEW
+221 
-233 MISGPNI
+233 
-240 MPVVGEINPTEGMAG
+240 
-255 WKSPFKHES
+255 
-264 EIIQPGYHRLYLDRY
+264 
-279 KTWVEYTATER
+279 
-290 ATFYRLNYTE
+290 
-300 NVNAKLLVD
+300 
-309 VGSVLGNCSMDKAT
+309 
-323 LLRVSDT
+323 
-330 RVVGEF
+330 
-336 FTTERFWG
+336 
-344 GPDSIKISFVLDC
+344 
-357 NRPIK
+357 
-362 SIDGWNE
+362 
-369 KGVLPDVEVIA
+369 PDVEAIA

-395 EELLFKMAL
+395 EELLFKMAF

-421 HWDFDKVCKETRSI
+421 HWDFDKVCKETRSV

-562 SFIMTGCPAT
+562 SFIMSGCPAT

-584 KKADPLHTLDVIK
+584 KKADPLHTFDVIK

-640 SRMAARLGKR
+640 SRMAARLGKH
-650 SEARMFEKRSRAW
+650 SDARMFEKRSRAW

-668 AEQGLV
+668 AELGLV

-687 GLSGSGWVEANS
+687 ALSGNGWVEANS

-726 LNFAFEQAKDLDFVY
+726 LNFAFEQARDLDFVY

-760 VFTYGGKPWL
+760 IFAYGGKPWL

-816 TVTESDTPYYDITS
+816 TGTESDTPYYDITS
-830 PIFDKITIKLNKNY
+830 PIFDKITIKLNGDY
-844 YEGSTFTITT
+844 CEGSTFTITT

-870 NVEWNYAQ
+870 GMEWNYAQ
-878 FDHADFA
+878 FNHADFT

-892 WLGNQPNKSWGK
+892 WLGNEPNKSWGK

>member
-1 MMNQNLIKGLAVA
+1 
-14 AIWCSSTLVLQAAQD
+14 
-29 NIAPRAHVT
+29 
-38 VSNVLNENYAANNLV
+38 
-53 DGKIMYGDKGEWAC
+53 
-67 KGSVTSWGVMYTPW
+67 
-81 AQLEWDEEVCV
+81 
-92 DRVVLYDR
+92 
-100 VSLAEHL
+100 
-107 AGGTLQFSDG
+107 
-117 SQLSVTA
+117 
-124 IPNDGSPKSISFP
+124 
-137 KKKVKWIRFEA
+137 
-148 TDGNGKNLGLSE
+148 
-160 IEVFAAHGDQTD
+160 
-172 YVEWVDPYIETTR
+172 
-185 GRWFFCT
+185 
-192 QGGRPFGMVAAHAF
+192 
-206 TRNKNQGGGGYNYNF
+206 
-221 PDILGFSQINEW
+221 
-233 MISGPNI
+233 
-240 MPVVGEINPTEGMAG
+240 
-255 WKSPFKHES
+255 
-264 EIIQPGYHRLYLDRY
+264 
-279 KTWVEYTATER
+279 
-290 ATFYRLNYTE
+290 
-300 NVNAKLLVD
+300 
-309 VGSVLGNCSMDKAT
+309 
-323 LLRVSDT
+323 
-330 RVVGEF
+330 
-336 FTTERFWG
+336 
-344 GPDSIKISFVLDC
+344 
-357 NRPIK
+357 
-362 SIDGWNE
+362 
-369 KGVLPDVEVIA
+369 LPDVEAIA

-816 TVTESDTPYYDITS
+816 TGTESDTPYYDITS

>member
-1 MMNQNLIKGLAVA
+1 
-14 AIWCSSTLVLQAAQD
+14 
-29 NIAPRAHVT
+29 
-38 VSNVLNENYAANNLV
+38 
-53 DGKIMYGDKGEWAC
+53 
-67 KGSVTSWGVMYTPW
+67 
-81 AQLEWDEEVCV
+81 
-92 DRVVLYDR
+92 
-100 VSLAEHL
+100 
-107 AGGTLQFSDG
+107 
-117 SQLSVTA
+117 
-124 IPNDGSPKSISFP
+124 
-137 KKKVKWIRFEA
+137 
-148 TDGNGKNLGLSE
+148 
-160 IEVFAAHGDQTD
+160 
-172 YVEWVDPYIETTR
+172 
-185 GRWFFCT
+185 
-192 QGGRPFGMVAAHAF
+192 
-206 TRNKNQGGGGYNYNF
+206 
-221 PDILGFSQINEW
+221 
-233 MISGPNI
+233 
-240 MPVVGEINPTEGMAG
+240 
-255 WKSPFKHES
+255 
-264 EIIQPGYHRLYLDRY
+264 
-279 KTWVEYTATER
+279 
-290 ATFYRLNYTE
+290 
-300 NVNAKLLVD
+300 
-309 VGSVLGNCSMDKAT
+309 MDKAT
-323 LLRVSDT
+323 LLRVSNT

-336 FTTERFWG
+336 FATERFWG

-369 KGVLPDVEVIA
+369 KGVLPDVEAIA

-395 EELLFKMAL
+395 EELLFKMAF

-421 HWDFDKVCKETRSI
+421 HWDFDKVCKETRSV

-562 SFIMTGCPAT
+562 SFIMSGCPAT

-584 KKADPLHTLDVIK
+584 KKADPLHTFDVIK

-640 SRMAARLGKR
+640 SRMAARLGKH
-650 SEARMFEKRSRAW
+650 SDARMFEKRSRAW

-668 AEQGLV
+668 AELGLV

-687 GLSGSGWVEANS
+687 ALSGNGWVEANS

-726 LNFAFEQAKDLDFVY
+726 LNFAFEQARDLDFVY

-760 VFTYGGKPWL
+760 IFAYGGKPWL

-816 TVTESDTPYYDITS
+816 TGTESDTPYYDITS
-830 PIFDKITIKLNKNY
+830 PIFDKITIKLNGDY
-844 YEGSTFTITT
+844 CEGSTFTITT

-870 NVEWNYAQ
+870 GMEWNYAQ
-878 FDHADFA
+878 FNHADFT

-892 WLGNQPNKSWGK
+892 WLGNEPNKSWGK

>member
-1 MMNQNLIKGLAVA
+1 M
-14 AIWCSSTLVLQAAQD
+14 
-29 NIAPRAHVT
+29 
-38 VSNVLNENYAANNLV
+38 
-53 DGKIMYGDKGEWAC
+53 
-67 KGSVTSWGVMYTPW
+67 
-81 AQLEWDEEVCV
+81 
-92 DRVVLYDR
+92 
-100 VSLAEHL
+100 
-107 AGGTLQFSDG
+107 
-117 SQLSVTA
+117 
-124 IPNDGSPKSISFP
+124 
-137 KKKVKWIRFEA
+137 
-148 TDGNGKNLGLSE
+148 
-160 IEVFAAHGDQTD
+160 
-172 YVEWVDPYIETTR
+172 
-185 GRWFFCT
+185 
-192 QGGRPFGMVAAHAF
+192 
-206 TRNKNQGGGGYNYNF
+206 
-221 PDILGFSQINEW
+221 
-233 MISGPNI
+233 
-240 MPVVGEINPTEGMAG
+240 
-255 WKSPFKHES
+255 
-264 EIIQPGYHRLYLDRY
+264 
-279 KTWVEYTATER
+279 
-290 ATFYRLNYTE
+290 
-300 NVNAKLLVD
+300 
-309 VGSVLGNCSMDKAT
+309 
-323 LLRVSDT
+323 
-330 RVVGEF
+330 
-336 FTTERFWG
+336 
-344 GPDSIKISFVLDC
+344 
-357 NRPIK
+357 
-362 SIDGWNE
+362 
-369 KGVLPDVEVIA
+369 PDVEAIA

-395 EELLFKMAL
+395 EELLFKMAF

-410 NAIANMDAELN
+410 NAIANMDVELN
-421 HWDFDKVCKETRSI
+421 HWDFDKVCKETRSV

-562 SFIMTGCPAT
+562 SFIMSGCPAT
-572 SLLVSTYMKGIM
+572 SLLVSAYMKGIM
-584 KKADPLHTLDVIK
+584 KKADPLHAFDVIK

-618 SHGYCPDNASK
+618 THGYCPDNASK

-640 SRMAARLGKR
+640 SRMAARLGKH

-687 GLSGSGWVEANS
+687 ALSGNGWVEANS

-726 LNFAFEQAKDLDFVY
+726 LNFAFEQARDLDFVY

-760 VFTYGGKPWL
+760 IFAYGGKPWL

-797 DEGQMGGVSALMAL
+797 DEGQMGGISALMAL

-816 TVTESDTPYYDITS
+816 TGTESDTPYYDITS
-830 PIFDKITIKLNKNY
+830 PIFDKITIKLNGDY

-870 NVEWNYAQ
+870 DLEWNYAQ
-878 FDHADFA
+878 FNHADFT

-892 WLGNQPNKSWGK
+892 WLGNEPNKSWGK

>member
-1 MMNQNLIKGLAVA
+1 M
-14 AIWCSSTLVLQAAQD
+14 
-29 NIAPRAHVT
+29 
-38 VSNVLNENYAANNLV
+38 
-53 DGKIMYGDKGEWAC
+53 
-67 KGSVTSWGVMYTPW
+67 
-81 AQLEWDEEVCV
+81 
-92 DRVVLYDR
+92 
-100 VSLAEHL
+100 
-107 AGGTLQFSDG
+107 
-117 SQLSVTA
+117 
-124 IPNDGSPKSISFP
+124 
-137 KKKVKWIRFEA
+137 
-148 TDGNGKNLGLSE
+148 
-160 IEVFAAHGDQTD
+160 
-172 YVEWVDPYIETTR
+172 
-185 GRWFFCT
+185 
-192 QGGRPFGMVAAHAF
+192 
-206 TRNKNQGGGGYNYNF
+206 
-221 PDILGFSQINEW
+221 
-233 MISGPNI
+233 
-240 MPVVGEINPTEGMAG
+240 
-255 WKSPFKHES
+255 
-264 EIIQPGYHRLYLDRY
+264 
-279 KTWVEYTATER
+279 
-290 ATFYRLNYTE
+290 
-300 NVNAKLLVD
+300 
-309 VGSVLGNCSMDKAT
+309 
-323 LLRVSDT
+323 
-330 RVVGEF
+330 
-336 FTTERFWG
+336 
-344 GPDSIKISFVLDC
+344 
-357 NRPIK
+357 
-362 SIDGWNE
+362 
-369 KGVLPDVEVIA
+369 PDVEAIA

-395 EELLFKMAL
+395 EELLFKMAF

-421 HWDFDKVCKETRSI
+421 HWDFDKVCKETRSV

-584 KKADPLHTLDVIK
+584 KKADPLHTFDVIK

-640 SRMAARLGKR
+640 SRMAARLGKH
-650 SEARMFEKRSRAW
+650 SDARMFEKRSRAW

-687 GLSGSGWVEANS
+687 ALSGNGWVEANS

-726 LNFAFEQAKDLDFVY
+726 LNFAFEQARDLDFVY

-760 VFTYGGKPWL
+760 IFAYGGKPWL

-816 TVTESDTPYYDITS
+816 TGTESDTPYYDITS
-830 PIFDKITIKLNKNY
+830 PIFDKITIKLNGDY
-844 YEGSTFTITT
+844 CEGSTFTITT

-870 NVEWNYAQ
+870 GMEWNYAQ
-878 FDHADFA
+878 FNHADFT

-892 WLGNQPNKSWGK
+892 WLGNEPNKSWGK

>member
-1 MMNQNLIKGLAVA
+1 
-14 AIWCSSTLVLQAAQD
+14 
-29 NIAPRAHVT
+29 
-38 VSNVLNENYAANNLV
+38 
-53 DGKIMYGDKGEWAC
+53 
-67 KGSVTSWGVMYTPW
+67 
-81 AQLEWDEEVCV
+81 
-92 DRVVLYDR
+92 
-100 VSLAEHL
+100 
-107 AGGTLQFSDG
+107 
-117 SQLSVTA
+117 
-124 IPNDGSPKSISFP
+124 
-137 KKKVKWIRFEA
+137 
-148 TDGNGKNLGLSE
+148 
-160 IEVFAAHGDQTD
+160 
-172 YVEWVDPYIETTR
+172 
-185 GRWFFCT
+185 
-192 QGGRPFGMVAAHAF
+192 
-206 TRNKNQGGGGYNYNF
+206 
-221 PDILGFSQINEW
+221 
-233 MISGPNI
+233 
-240 MPVVGEINPTEGMAG
+240 
-255 WKSPFKHES
+255 
-264 EIIQPGYHRLYLDRY
+264 
-279 KTWVEYTATER
+279 
-290 ATFYRLNYTE
+290 
-300 NVNAKLLVD
+300 
-309 VGSVLGNCSMDKAT
+309 
-323 LLRVSDT
+323 
-330 RVVGEF
+330 
-336 FTTERFWG
+336 
-344 GPDSIKISFVLDC
+344 
-357 NRPIK
+357 
-362 SIDGWNE
+362 
-369 KGVLPDVEVIA
+369 
-380 GNAAGMVLNFGQLNA
+380 
-395 EELLFKMAL
+395 
-404 SYTSVD
+404 
-410 NAIANMDAELN
+410 
-421 HWDFDKVCKETRSI
+421 
-435 WNEALGRIAVEG
+435 
-447 GTDAQ
+447 
-452 RIKFYTDL
+452 
-460 WHVLLGRHKINDVN
+460 
-474 GYYPDYAGNKYVNK
+474 
-488 RTSEPM
+488 M

-562 SFIMTGCPAT
+562 SFIMSGCPAT

-584 KKADPLHTLDVIK
+584 KKADPLHTFDVIK

-640 SRMAARLGKR
+640 SRMAARLGKH
-650 SEARMFEKRSRAW
+650 SDVRMFEKRSRAW

-668 AEQGLV
+668 AELGLV

-687 GLSGSGWVEANS
+687 ALSGNGWVEANS

-726 LNFAFEQAKDLDFVY
+726 LNFAFEQARDLDFVY

-760 VFTYGGKPWL
+760 IFAYGGKPWL

-816 TVTESDTPYYDITS
+816 TGTESDTPYYDITS
-830 PIFDKITIKLNKNY
+830 PIFDKITIKLNGDY

-870 NVEWNYAQ
+870 GMEWNYAQ
-878 FDHADFA
+878 FNHADFT

-892 WLGNQPNKSWGK
+892 WLGNEPNKSWGK